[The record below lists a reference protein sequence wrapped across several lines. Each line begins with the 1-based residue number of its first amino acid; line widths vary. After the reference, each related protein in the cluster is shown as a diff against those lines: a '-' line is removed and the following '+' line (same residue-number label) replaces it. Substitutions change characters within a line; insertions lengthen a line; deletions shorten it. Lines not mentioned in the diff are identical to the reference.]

1 MKLILPTSITF
12 PRKTKPDKRY
22 MLNLNVYRNLNFIV
36 NNQMKVAFS
45 DKIRAVYDTQSELS
59 EGCWLTMCE
68 NKVRSLLPPP
78 PYRFTYTLFQE
89 SKRKTDVANVC
100 CVVAKFAEDSL
111 ISLGIIPDDN
121 HTVIPETIYRYGG
134 VDKSNPRVELT
145 IESIGGAYAS
155 SK

>member
-12 PRKTKPDKRY
+12 PRKTMSDKKY
-22 MLNLNVYRNLNFIV
+22 MLNLNVYRNLNYIV
-36 NNQMKVAFS
+36 NNQMKAAFFS
-45 DKIRAVYDTQSELS
+45 LIREDTPYGPGPK
-59 EGCWLTMCE
+59 GCICPGNM
-68 NKVRSLLPPP
+68 PPT

-111 ISLGIIPDDN
+111 VALGVIPDDN

-134 VDKSNPRVELT
+134 VDRLNPRVELT
-145 IESIGGAYAS
+145 IEPIGGANAS
-155 SK
+155 TK